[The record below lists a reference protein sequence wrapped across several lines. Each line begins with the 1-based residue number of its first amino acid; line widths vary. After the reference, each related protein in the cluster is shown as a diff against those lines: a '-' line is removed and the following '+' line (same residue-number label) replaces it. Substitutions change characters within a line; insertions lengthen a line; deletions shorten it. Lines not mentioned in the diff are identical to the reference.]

1 MDTQTVLLIAPLVV
15 LQVALQIYALYDIW
29 KNQGTKGN
37 TVVWIV
43 VVVAFQL
50 LGSIAYFVVG
60 RKEA

>member
-1 MDTQTVLLIAPLVV
+1 MDTQIVLLITPLIV
-15 LQVALQIYALYDIW
+15 LQLALQIYALYDIW
-29 KNQGTKGN
+29 KNQGAKGN

-50 LGSIAYFVVG
+50 LGSIAYFMVG

>member
-1 MDTQTVLLIAPLVV
+1 MDTQTVLLIVPLIV

-29 KNQGTKGN
+29 KKQGAKGN
-37 TVVWIV
+37 TVGWIV